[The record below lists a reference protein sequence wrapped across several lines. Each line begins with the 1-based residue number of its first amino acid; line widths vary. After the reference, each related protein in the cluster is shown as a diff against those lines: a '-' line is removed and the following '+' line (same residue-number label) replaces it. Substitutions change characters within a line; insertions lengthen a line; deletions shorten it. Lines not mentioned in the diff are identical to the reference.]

1 MSGPELSHGD
11 WAKAN
16 EARRNIQK
24 KQFLMRMVGKD
35 PPFGFAQ
42 GRLQAKETWVGHPE
56 TAMVAE
62 PVASG

>member
-1 MSGPELSHGD
+1 VSGPELSQGD

-16 EARRNIQK
+16 EARRNIHK
-24 KQFLMRMVGKD
+24 KEFLMRMVGKD

-42 GRLQAKETWVGHPE
+42 GRLQAKQIRVGYPE